1 MRSFPEASPRE
12 RKLAHEVGVR
22 RICAVLFAVALGMGL
37 GACSKCD
44 FPVWMPSSCHAGP
57 GTGSPQ

>member
-1 MRSFPEASPRE
+1 MRSSRGIS
-12 RKLAHEVGVR
+12 RHEQNRTEHPSMR
-22 RICAVLFAVALGMGL
+22 RICTVLLAVTLGISL

-57 GTGSPQ
+57 STGNP